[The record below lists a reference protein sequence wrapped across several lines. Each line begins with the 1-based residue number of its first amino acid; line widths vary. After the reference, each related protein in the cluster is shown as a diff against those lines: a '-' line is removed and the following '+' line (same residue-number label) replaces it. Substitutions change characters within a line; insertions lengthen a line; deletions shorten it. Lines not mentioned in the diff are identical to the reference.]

1 MRISD
6 WSSDVCSSDLLVRQR
21 ATEDEAA
28 CFDAH
33 HLVDA
38 RAGKRLYHLVDGLA
52 EAARILQQGG
62 DVAENDTRLR
72 IIRDGP
78 DLVLDPLHGCQQS
91 FLYQALRMRPA
102 TASSLRISAEIGRA
116 H

>member
-62 DVAENDTRLR
+62 DVAESDTRLR
-72 IIRDGP
+72 ISRAGP
-78 DLVLDPLHGCQQS
+78 DLVLDPLHG
-91 FLYQALRMRPA
+91 RPEA
-102 TASSLRISAEIGRA
+102 RRVRKGCVRTCGSRWAPE